1 MNNKTQRII
10 ELLEIAT
17 QQNYSESLFSDET
30 GLIAGIKDLLI
41 KEIDK
46 IKNIFMGN
54 CEIYQA

>member
-1 MNNKTQRII
+1 MNNKTKRII

-46 IKNIFMGN
+46 II
-54 CEIYQA
+54 EEEEQ